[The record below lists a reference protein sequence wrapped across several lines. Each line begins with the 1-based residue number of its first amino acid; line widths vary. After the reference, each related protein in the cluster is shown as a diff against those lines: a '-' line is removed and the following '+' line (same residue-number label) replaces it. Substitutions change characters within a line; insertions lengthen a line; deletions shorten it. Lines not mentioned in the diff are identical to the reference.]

1 MRQRAQ
7 TRGLGWMPSLA
18 DAAFLMPALFL
29 FLRLD
34 GARFLLGDGDTGW
47 HIRTGEWILAHQRA
61 PDRDLFSFTKA
72 GEPWYAW
79 EWLWDVIFAWLHS
92 HAGMAAVVL
101 ASLAVIS
108 LGGALLYRL
117 ARAQSGDVL
126 LSIGVTFLALAASSI
141 HWLARPHLFTLLFA
155 IVFYGLLEQV
165 REGRRRLL
173 WWLPPLTILWTN
185 LHGGFFVGILLIG
198 AYAAGELAAGLL
210 SPDAAERRASLLR
223 VRPYLL
229 CAAGCLLASFVNPY
243 AWRLHAHILRYLT
256 DSYHFNNI
264 SEFLSLNFHH
274 PAAIY
279 FEVLLAAGAG
289 AAFWCLHRRRYA
301 HAILLFG
308 WGHLAL
314 IAARNIPIFAIL
326 AAPIIAR
333 SLREALDGL
342 AGAGV
347 AGWLRRAAASLRGF
361 SAELGEVD
369 RAARVPWLSAA
380 ALAGVGAL
388 LWLPGAPEKFRA
400 DYDPKRYPAAAI
412 EAVGPEALAGNVFSD
427 DEWGDYLIYR
437 LYPRTRVFID
447 GRSDFYG
454 ARLGNEMLGL
464 VRGRY
469 DWRVS
474 LERYGPRAAIL
485 RADSAL
491 ASLLKE
497 SRRWR
502 LVYDDGIAIVFLREG
517 AEGPRFQA
525 SAAEPAEAGVIARS
539 RGATQAVHGAGEPQR
554 GLAAETLHGSPS
566 FLRGE

>member
-1 MRQRAQ
+1 
-7 TRGLGWMPSLA
+7 MPSLA
-18 DAAFLMPALFL
+18 DAAFLMPALLL

-34 GARFLLGDGDTGW
+34 GARSMLSDGDTGW
-47 HIRTGEWILAHQRA
+47 HLRTGEWILAHGRV
-61 PDRDLFSFTKA
+61 PERDLFSFTKA
-72 GEPWYAW
+72 GQPWYAW
-79 EWLWDVIFAWLHS
+79 EWLWDVVFGWLHL
-92 HAGMAAVVL
+92 HWGMAAVVL

-126 LSIGVTFLALAASSI
+126 LAIGVTFLALAASSI
-141 HWLARPHLFTLLFA
+141 HWLARPHLFTLLLV
-155 IVFYGLLEQV
+155 IIFYGLLEQV

-198 AYAAGELAAGLL
+198 AYAAGELAAWLL
-210 SPDAAERRASLLR
+210 SPEAAERRASLLR

-229 CAAGCLLASFVNPY
+229 CAAGCLLASFLNPY
-243 AWRLHAHILRYLT
+243 TWRLHAHILRYLT

-264 SEFLSLNFHH
+264 NEFLSLSFHH

-279 FEVLLAAGAG
+279 FEALLAAGAV
-289 AAFWCLHRRRYA
+289 AAFWCLCRRRYT
-301 HAILLFG
+301 HAILLLG

-314 IAARNIPIFAIL
+314 LAARNIPIFAFL

-342 AGAGV
+342 AEAGV
-347 AGWLRRAAASLRGF
+347 PAWLRRAAASLRGF

-412 EAVGPEALAGNVFSD
+412 QALGPEALAGDVFSD

-454 ARLGNEMLGL
+454 ARLGLELLDL

-469 DWRVS
+469 DWRES
-474 LERYGPRAAIL
+474 LDRYGPRTAVL

-502 LVYDDGIAIVFLREG
+502 LVYDDGIAIVFRREG
-517 AEGPRFQA
+517 ADGPRFQA
-525 SAAEPAEAGVIARS
+525 SAGEPDEAGVIARS

-554 GLAAETLHGSPS
+554 GLAAAALHGSPN